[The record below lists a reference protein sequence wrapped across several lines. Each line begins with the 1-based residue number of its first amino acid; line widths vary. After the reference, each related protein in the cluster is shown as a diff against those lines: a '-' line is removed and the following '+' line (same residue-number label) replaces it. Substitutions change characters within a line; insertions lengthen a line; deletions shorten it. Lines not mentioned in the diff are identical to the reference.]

1 MKKYA
6 VSIVGLLLLVGVIAG
21 IKAMQI
27 GAMIKAGETMVM
39 PPTVIST
46 AEVEEQEWEI
56 TLSSVGSLEAVQG
69 VTVTADIPGRV
80 TEILFTGGSEVKAGD
95 ILIRQDI
102 SSEQAQLR
110 AAEANVALAKTNFV
124 RTEELLKKRVASQS
138 QFDSADAAYKAAVA
152 NADNIRTSIEKKTVK
167 APFGGRLGIRLI
179 NVGRDLG
186 TGDAIVSLQE
196 VNPIYVNFSLPQ
208 QDLPKLSMGLKV
220 RIQSDAMPGKTYT
233 GEITAINPEV
243 DPVTRSIRVQATLK
257 NEDHALLPGMFAD
270 VKVVLPES
278 EKVLAVP
285 ATAIAYATYGDSVF
299 LVVEQTNEE
308 SGEKSLVAQ
317 QQFIQIGK
325 ARGDYVALAAGVKAG
340 DQVVSGGAFK
350 LRNGAAVTVNNEATP
365 EYSLTPDP
373 VDS

>member
-6 VSIVGLLLLVGVIAG
+6 VSIAGLLLLAGVIIG

-27 GAMIKAGETMVM
+27 GAMINAGKTMVM

-46 AEVEEQEWEI
+46 TVVEEQEWEI

-69 VTVTADIPGRV
+69 VTVTADNPGRV
-80 TEILFTGGSEVKAGD
+80 TEVLFNGGSEVKAGD
-95 ILIRQDI
+95 ILIRQDV

-110 AAEANVALAKTNFV
+110 AAEASVALAKTNLD
-124 RTEELLKKRVASQS
+124 RTTELLKKRVASQS
-138 QFDSADAAYKAAVA
+138 QFDSADALYKEAVA
-152 NADNIRTSIEKKTVK
+152 NADNIRTSISKKTVK
-167 APFGGRLGIRLI
+167 APFNGRLGIRLV
-179 NVGRDLG
+179 NVGKDLG
-186 TGDAIVSLQE
+186 KGDPIVSLQE

-208 QDLPKLSMGLKV
+208 QDLPYLSMGLVV
-220 RIQSDAMPGKTYT
+220 RVKSDAVLGKTYT

-243 DPVTRSIRVQATLK
+243 DPSTRSVRVQATLE

-299 LVVEQTNEE
+299 VVAEQENEE
-308 SGEKSLVAQ
+308 GLVAQ
-317 QQFIQIGK
+317 QQFVQIGK
-325 ARGDYVALAAGVKAG
+325 ARGDYVAIDVGVSAG
-340 DQVVSGGAFK
+340 DQVVSGGVFK
-350 LRNGAAVTVNNEATP
+350 LRNGAAVEVNNENTP
-365 EYSLTPDP
+365 EFSLTPDP
-373 VDS
+373 SDS